1 MRRTTLISLAVLLLA
16 CDKSTDAPAA
26 DTKAPEA
33 KPEAKAK
40 PEPAANA
47 DAKPDAAAVA
57 KAPIAADAKAEVGK
71 PAPDFTLSDVDG
83 KPHSLSEYKGKT
95 VVLEWFNP
103 QCPFVNHA
111 HTEGSLVTM
120 AKDETAKDVVWLAI
134 NSGAPGKQG
143 HGVEANN
150 TGKDKFKLDHPIL
163 LDESGA
169 VGHAYGAEKTPH
181 VYLINGEGTLLYRGA
196 IDNAPFG
203 EVDGGGDKVNYLGTA
218 LEELRGGKPASTAET
233 PAYGC
238 TVKYG

>member
-33 KPEAKAK
+33 KPDASAQ
-40 PEPAANA
+40 A
-47 DAKPDAAAVA
+47 DAAKDSKPGAKHDAAPAIAV
-57 KAPIAADAKAEVGK
+57 DAKAEVGK
-71 PAPDFTLSDVDG
+71 PAPEFTLSDVDG

-150 TGKDKFKLDHPIL
+150 TGKDKFKLEHPIL
-163 LDESGA
+163 LDETGA

-181 VYLINGEGTLLYRGA
+181 VYLINAEGTLLYRGA

-203 EVDGGGDKVNYLGTA
+203 EVDGGGDTVNYLSKA
-218 LEELRGGKPASTAET
+218 LEELRGGKPVSTAET

>member
-33 KPEAKAK
+33 KPDASAQADAAKDSK
-40 PEPAANA
+40 PG
-47 DAKPDAAAVA
+47 AKPDAAPAIAV
-57 KAPIAADAKAEVGK
+57 DAKAEVGK
-71 PAPDFTLSDVDG
+71 PAPEFTLSDADG

-150 TGKDKFKLDHPIL
+150 TGKDKFKLEHPIL
-163 LDESGA
+163 LDETGA

-181 VYLINGEGTLLYRGA
+181 VYLINAEGTLLYRGA

-203 EVDGGGDKVNYLGTA
+203 EVDGGGDTVNYLSKA
-218 LEELRGGKPASTAET
+218 LEELRGGKPVSTAET